1 MRIFVFA
8 SSDLLQECDGGL
20 FGNCMSKYIGGTE
33 TGTENKILR
42 FPRILAIECLSL
54 YIQKLPIRHMRT
66 IRNNLPPI
74 QRIYPGLVHRIDR
87 GNLILLNNSPTT
99 LLPIQNN
106 KQIINSHNG
115 LDLLIIKLPNQM
127 PQKLPIHILWRMII
141 K

>member
-1 MRIFVFA
+1 
-8 SSDLLQECDGGL
+8 
-20 FGNCMSKYIGGTE
+20 MSKYIGGTE